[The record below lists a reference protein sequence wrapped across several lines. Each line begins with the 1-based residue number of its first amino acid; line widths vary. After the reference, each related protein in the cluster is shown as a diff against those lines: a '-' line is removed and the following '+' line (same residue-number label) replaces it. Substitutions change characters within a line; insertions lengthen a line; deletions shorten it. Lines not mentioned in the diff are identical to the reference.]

1 MEKAEVGMLGK
12 ECKKGRR
19 RKESNCQGPE
29 SQESPK
35 NGVLPQKVLASDQQE
50 LLLWP
55 LFKCLEAL

>member
-12 ECKKGRR
+12 EYKKGRR

-35 NGVLPQKVLASDQQE
+35 NGVLP
-50 LLLWP
+50 
-55 LFKCLEAL
+55 